1 MYSRCEG
8 VPYGRCGG
16 AMYNRCRGSR
26 VRQVRGEPCT
36 ADVRGVMYS
45 RCEANPDV
53 RGVVHSRLRESCKEM
68 WGSHVQ
74 HV

>member
-1 MYSRCEG
+1 MRESRTAG
-8 VPYGRCGG
+8 V
-16 AMYNRCRGSR
+16 
-26 VRQVRGEPCT
+26 GEPCT
-36 ADVRGVMYS
+36 TGVEGVVYGRCEGSHVQQMRGVMYS